1 MFTPQGLST
10 HEGGLSTTAS
20 NPLSLILSET
30 PQQYTPQESSG
41 LPIHERRLDCLV
53 GSVRFTLISP
63 TRLSV
68 EDLMS
73 VLLEFLTAKNEYS
86 CIKNSFFVG
95 ANMVSSSANMV
106 SSAANMVS
114 SGANVVSSGVN
125 VVRSGAKTVGSGA
138 NSVSS
143 AANTRVSGNSLVSV
157 DRSLV
162 GKTKS
167 LPSCVTVSF
176 RSFQVLGLS
185 LPCSSFSSVV
195 RLCGLTESIE
205 EGCFVYS
212 GSLVFTIKGR
222 D

>member
-53 GSVRFTLISP
+53 GSVRFTLLSP

-95 ANMVSSSANMV
+95 ANVV
-106 SSAANMVS
+106 G
-114 SGANVVSSGVN
+114 SGANVVSSG
-125 VVRSGAKTVGSGA
+125 A
-138 NSVSS
+138 NSASS

-162 GKTKS
+162 GKTES

-205 EGCFVYS
+205 EGYFVYS

-222 D
+222 G

>member
-53 GSVRFTLISP
+53 GSVRFTLLSP

-95 ANMVSSSANMV
+95 ANVV
-106 SSAANMVS
+106 G
-114 SGANVVSSGVN
+114 SGANVVSSG
-125 VVRSGAKTVGSGA
+125 A
-138 NSVSS
+138 NSASS
-143 AANTRVSGNSLVSV
+143 AANTRVPGNSLVSV

-205 EGCFVYS
+205 EGYFVYS

-222 D
+222 G

>member
-10 HEGGLSTTAS
+10 HEGSLSTTAS

-53 GSVRFTLISP
+53 GSVRFTLLSP

-95 ANMVSSSANMV
+95 ANV
-106 SSAANMVS
+106 VS
-114 SGANVVSSGVN
+114 SGASVVS
-125 VVRSGAKTVGSGA
+125 SGAKTVGSGA
-138 NSVSS
+138 NIVSS

-205 EGCFVYS
+205 EGYFVYS

-222 D
+222 G